1 VLQTGASIL
10 FAPEPWPAVA
20 MFIFFCLFRLFGQ
33 YRQSMAISP
42 GRKKKEKFIFFV
54 CPLSEK
60 EDWAGP
66 ADDIDQVP
74 MLCDI

>member
-1 VLQTGASIL
+1 
-10 FAPEPWPAVA
+10 
-20 MFIFFCLFRLFGQ
+20 
-33 YRQSMAISP
+33 MAISP

>member
-20 MFIFFCLFRLFGQ
+20 MFIFLFVSFVWP
-33 YRQSMAISP
+33 ISTIHGDIP
-42 GRKKKEKFIFFV
+42 RTEKERKVFFFV